1 MTVLLTELLPAEHIV
16 VPLEAGSF
24 RDAIGIIVKRL
35 HGAGAIRD
43 LPELE
48 RVLDQ
53 TQARDVVAI
62 SDDVALPHFRT
73 DAVDHLVL
81 GLGITAIPLD
91 ATGTSLSAGPRILAL
106 VLAPPEA
113 ATRYLQ
119 SVAALAR
126 LFRDPGVVDRMSEAT
141 SAQDVLALPEL
152 RESRVQPDLRVR
164 DVMAHRTE
172 GITGDATVRDAIDIM
187 LDRGWRALPVLG
199 EHAEVLGIITE
210 WDVMRALLQEIPV
223 AGARGL
229 PASKRVL
236 VRDAMSRS
244 VLCVSEEM
252 GLQEAAH
259 MMLNKNVEHFPVV
272 NESVLTGMLSRGDLI
287 RKLFGR

>member
-1 MTVLLTELLPAEHIV
+1 MLLTELLPAEHIV
-16 VPLEAGSF
+16 IPLEAGSF
-24 RDAIGIIVKRL
+24 RDAVGLIVKRL

-48 RVLDQ
+48 RVLDK

-91 ATGTSLSAGPRILAL
+91 ATGTSLSAGPRIVAL

-164 DVMAHRTE
+164 DVMAHRNE
-172 GITGDATVRDAIDIM
+172 GITGDATVRDAIDVM

-199 EHAEVLGIITE
+199 AKAEVLGIITE

-223 AGARGL
+223 AGARLL
-229 PASKRVL
+229 PAAKRVL
-236 VRDAMSRS
+236 VRDAMTRS